1 MIDRGEGVRSTAAD
15 VTLGLVVNPI
25 AGIGGAVGLHGS
37 DGAETVRLALAL
49 GAVPQ
54 AEDRAVAALARFGAR
69 WPHGRTPPIILAG
82 PAEMGEAA
90 AGRAGLAARVV
101 GTIAAGRTTADDT
114 RRIVAT
120 LAAAGVDLVLF
131 AGGDG
136 TARDVAAG
144 CAGTGVA
151 VLGIPAGVKVQ
162 SAVFATSAAT
172 AGEVAAAFLA
182 VPPDRRRVQ
191 DREVV
196 DLDEDAYRRG
206 DVAGRIFGELPVPA
220 DERRVQARKEPT
232 PSGEAAAIAAI
243 AADLAGSLAPSA
255 RYVLGPG
262 STMRALA
269 EGLGVPKGLLAVDV
283 IEFDAERRCR
293 VVAADARAVVVD
305 ALMADDRPMA
315 IIVAPIGGQG
325 FLFGRGNQQIGAG
338 AIARVLSTVGRDGI
352 VVAATPAKLAALGGR
367 PLLVDT
373 GDPAV
378 DLALAGHVRVVTGFR
393 ERTVYRTRPAWE
405 GLR

>member
-1 MIDRGEGVRSTAAD
+1 
-15 VTLGLVVNPI
+15 
-25 AGIGGAVGLHGS
+25 
-37 DGAETVRLALAL
+37 
-49 GAVPQ
+49 
-54 AEDRAVAALARFGAR
+54 
-69 WPHGRTPPIILAG
+69 
-82 PAEMGEAA
+82 
-90 AGRAGLAARVV
+90 
-101 GTIAAGRTTADDT
+101 
-114 RRIVAT
+114 
-120 LAAAGVDLVLF
+120 
-131 AGGDG
+131 
-136 TARDVAAG
+136 
-144 CAGTGVA
+144 
-151 VLGIPAGVKVQ
+151 
-162 SAVFATSAAT
+162 
-172 AGEVAAAFLA
+172 
-182 VPPDRRRVQ
+182 
-191 DREVV
+191 
-196 DLDEDAYRRG
+196 
-206 DVAGRIFGELPVPA
+206 
-220 DERRVQARKEPT
+220 
-232 PSGEAAAIAAI
+232 
-243 AADLAGSLAPSA
+243 
-255 RYVLGPG
+255 
-262 STMRALA
+262 MRALA